1 MTFHNNL
8 GCSFINPFHVNAKRS
23 WSNFTTTIL
32 VHDWWNIWNKAKP
45 TVIQLLVIRL
55 LPEIA
60 LFASKGRIISLSLN
74 MIMSYELLIFQ
85 SLYSRSKL
93 RKNLELIRAKALFV
107 LTKES
112 TPKMTILGSKN
123 HQLFTF
129 RPFQTSLSYRNSL
142 IRFLLKCDR
151 K

>member
-1 MTFHNNL
+1 M
-8 GCSFINPFHVNAKRS
+8 
-23 WSNFTTTIL
+23 
-32 VHDWWNIWNKAKP
+32 
-45 TVIQLLVIRL
+45 
-55 LPEIA
+55 
-60 LFASKGRIISLSLN
+60 
-74 MIMSYELLIFQ
+74 LIFQ
-85 SLYSRSKL
+85 SLYSRYKL

-142 IRFLLKCDR
+142 IRFLLECDR